1 MTYSISIFKNLDIE
15 PLIAEKPLDKRDSS
29 KLMIINREK
38 KEIIHSIFNELH
50 KYINEGDC
58 IVLNQSKV
66 FKAKLKVKKETGSIT
81 EFLLINRENKNSWNL
96 LCRKT
101 KPGDKFYLEENIS
114 ALCLSKN
121 EDGSFLFQ
129 FSKEIDEKYLEKYGN
144 VPLPHYIEKK
154 RKKKNIEINFE
165 EDINRYQTI
174 YAKETGSI
182 AAPTAG
188 FHFSNELIEK
198 LKEKGVKIAYLT
210 LHIGWGTFKPIRGEI
225 DKHIM
230 LPEYCY
236 INEENAKLINET
248 KAKGKKIFAVGTSS
262 VRTLEKMSDEN
273 GKVFLG
279 EKLADIFI
287 YPPYKFKVPDSF
299 ITNFHVPD
307 SPPLALTAAFCGI
320 DLLYKAYKEAIE
332 NKYRFYSYGDSMLII

>member
-1 MTYSISIFKNLDIE
+1 
-15 PLIAEKPLDKRDSS
+15 
-29 KLMIINREK
+29 
-38 KEIIHSIFNELH
+38 
-50 KYINEGDC
+50 
-58 IVLNQSKV
+58 
-66 FKAKLKVKKETGSIT
+66 
-81 EFLLINRENKNSWNL
+81 
-96 LCRKT
+96 
-101 KPGDKFYLEENIS
+101 
-114 ALCLSKN
+114 
-121 EDGSFLFQ
+121 
-129 FSKEIDEKYLEKYGN
+129 
-144 VPLPHYIEKK
+144 
-154 RKKKNIEINFE
+154 
-165 EDINRYQTI
+165 
-174 YAKETGSI
+174 
-182 AAPTAG
+182 
-188 FHFSNELIEK
+188 
-198 LKEKGVKIAYLT
+198 LT

-262 VRTLEKMSDEN
+262 VRTLEKMSDET
-273 GKVFLG
+273 GKVFSG